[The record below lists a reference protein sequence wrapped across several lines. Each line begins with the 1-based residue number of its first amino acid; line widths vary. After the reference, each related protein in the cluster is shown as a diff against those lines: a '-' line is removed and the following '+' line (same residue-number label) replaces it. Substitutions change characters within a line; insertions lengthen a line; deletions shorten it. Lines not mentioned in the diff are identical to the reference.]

1 MMTLETECCSFYGHA
16 ECHYAECLYA
26 GYQLVECNYEE
37 YHFAECR
44 IFIVFMMSVVMLR
57 IIR

>member
-1 MMTLETECCSFYGHA
+1 MTLKTECCSFYGHA

-44 IFIVFMMSVVMLR
+44 YFYCLYDECR
-57 IIR
+57 YAENH